1 VFEASREG
9 TVNDALT
16 LGIELSSSSPLK
28 KKHRHSSAA
37 IHWEIIANNLSKV
50 GWSLGYVSQPW
61 ILAGERSGLP
71 TRTVTPEGVSMC
83 VQMKS

>member
-1 VFEASREG
+1 M
-9 TVNDALT
+9 T
-16 LGIELSSSSPLK
+16 LGIELSSSSLLK

-61 ILAGERSGLP
+61 ILAGERSGLQ
-71 TRTVTPEGVSMC
+71 TRTVTTEGVSLC
-83 VQMKS
+83 VRMKS